1 MIRSCLE
8 FLVSRS
14 IDDGKPLPSW
24 LQTLARRDDR
34 LSAFAEQTSVL
45 DRALRGT
52 AAKQRRS
59 MESDEPIAT
68 LTLPQHLEP
77 AIAQSPRSSM
87 KWYGALAVAALLLV
101 MFSASRIQPT
111 KPQVHAGD
119 FSEQLTAVPGEVLRV
134 LNSAAATSQSQLP
147 QLSPLTKLSLPE
159 LPVWE
164 DLAMTV
170 ESPVRREL
178 DVWQASWEKLKS
190 QVQLSPES
198 ETTREL

>member
-24 LQTLARRDDR
+24 LQALVRRDDR
-34 LSAFAEQTSVL
+34 LNAFAEQASVL
-45 DRALRGT
+45 DSALRET
-52 AAKQRRS
+52 AAKQRQS
-59 MESDEPIAT
+59 MYKDAAIAKV
-68 LTLPQHLEP
+68 TLPKQLEP
-77 AIAQSPRSSM
+77 PSARTPRSSM

-101 MFSASRIQPT
+101 MFSVTRVQP
-111 KPQVHAGD
+111 PAPEVHAGD

-134 LNSAAATSQSQLP
+134 LNSAAETSQSQLP
-147 QLSPLTKLSLPE
+147 QFSPLAKLSLPE
-159 LPVWE
+159 LSVWE
-164 DLAMTV
+164 DLAVTV

-190 QVQLSPES
+190 QVPVSPQS